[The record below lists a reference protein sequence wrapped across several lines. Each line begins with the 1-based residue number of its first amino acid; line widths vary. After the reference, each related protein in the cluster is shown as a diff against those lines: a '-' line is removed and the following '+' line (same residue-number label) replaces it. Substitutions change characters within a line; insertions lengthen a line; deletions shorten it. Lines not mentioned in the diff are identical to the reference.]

1 VKQSFT
7 WLDPD
12 TKERDDEVEDFDKWR
27 DAGHGVMWPFTIERA
42 RNGYKVYQIF
52 ASKVEVNAE
61 LPTDI
66 FEFPKGTQILQKK

>member
-1 VKQSFT
+1 
-7 WLDPD
+7 
-12 TKERDDEVEDFDKWR
+12 
-27 DAGHGVMWPFTIERA
+27 MWPYTIERA

-66 FEFPKGTQILQKK
+66 FDSPQRRANPQKSELIQFELK